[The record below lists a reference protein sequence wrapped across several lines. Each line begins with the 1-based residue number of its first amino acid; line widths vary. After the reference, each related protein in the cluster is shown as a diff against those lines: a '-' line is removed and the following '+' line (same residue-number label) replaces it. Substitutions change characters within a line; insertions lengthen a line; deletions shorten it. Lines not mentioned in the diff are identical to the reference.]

1 MSQALMIYSDDRYQT
16 ESILNP
22 TPVIF
27 NHGSHSSIPK
37 KYGRV
42 TPWLRNAHRKA
53 HVLPTLL
60 SFRIQLYSE
69 HMLSFSISLIV

>member
-1 MSQALMIYSDDRYQT
+1 MIYSDDRYQT

-27 NHGSHSSIPK
+27 NHGSHSSILK
-37 KYGRV
+37 KYDS
-42 TPWLRNAHRKA
+42 LARNAHRKA